1 MTDGIQ
7 AHWDN
12 VYATKAAHETSWYE
26 PTSQK
31 SMALIRN
38 ARISSHDPIIDVGGG
53 ASRLADELLS
63 AGYQDVTVLDVS
75 DTVLNTVRER
85 LGTRADAVRFLQT
98 DITAF
103 RPTRQYALWH
113 DRAVFHFLTAPEDRR
128 RYVDALRASVR
139 PGGHVIMATFGPQ
152 GPQRCSGLP
161 VVRYEAATLGAEL
174 GSEFQLVETSL
185 SVHHTPG
192 GAEQQFLYCRF
203 LLG

>member
-1 MTDGIQ
+1 MTDGIR
-7 AHWDN
+7 AHWDK
-12 VYATKAAHETSWYE
+12 VYTTKPAHETSWYE
-26 PTSQK
+26 PTSQN
-31 SMALIRN
+31 SIALIRN

-53 ASRLADELLS
+53 ASRLVDELLS

-75 DTVLNTVRER
+75 GTVLNTVRER

-174 GSEFQLVETSL
+174 GSEFELVETSL

>member
-7 AHWDN
+7 AHWDT
-12 VYATKAAHETSWYE
+12 VYATKPAHETSWYE
-26 PTSQK
+26 PTSQN
-31 SMALIRN
+31 SIALIRN

-53 ASRLADELLS
+53 ASRLVDELLS

-85 LGTRADAVRFLQT
+85 LGARADAVRFLQT

-128 RYVDALRASVR
+128 RYVDALRAGVR

-152 GPQRCSGLP
+152 GPQRCSALP

-174 GSEFQLVETSL
+174 GSEFRLVETSL

-203 LLG
+203 LRG